1 MTITEIR
8 LKNVLLIITL
18 FFSLVGSMGA
28 SEAHILI
35 IGDSKNDLSVAYQ
48 ETSQLAADLRARG
61 YPVLDLYRNDAT
73 TENILKGMYGA
84 DAVIYAGHGGYQT
97 GHYNMAGGTASPPF
111 ALTGSND
118 FIWGIGEQMR
128 EGWSGDLFTAPFKED
143 IPVFL
148 LHACFST
155 GWVEN
160 FQVANPTE
168 TIYNFAQM
176 FTGAGANYY
185 ATAWN
190 GADIIYDFLNGA
202 TNFQEANTQNNGEVI
217 TKSNLY
223 NGVQVWRNNNG
234 YAAFVGDWNG
244 AFPSVAQTTAY
255 DESAADAWYHGD
267 RQLINNFYVDATN
280 GNDSWDGTSATYMG
294 GTKGPMKTITSTL
307 NALTFFGTINVASG
321 TYNENI
327 IIDKKINLLGSG
339 ISTIITPSNAQNPI
353 ITINTGGSGTTVR
366 GFFLNGASTSSAIAI
381 SGASSCT
388 ISSNE
393 ISGNS
398 NGVYCEGGNNN
409 NIKENTITQGSSGV
423 TIKNSENVKIEDNK
437 ITSNTGT
444 GVTVNGSNST
454 TIQRNNI
461 SNNQNGVA
469 IIDDSQGNVVTDNNI
484 NDNQDSGVEIRQ
496 SQNNRIS
503 HNNIKNNVQTGI
515 KLNKSTGNII
525 NNGNTIN
532 GSNIGI
538 DLQNNSNS
546 NTINGNFISAN
557 NRLIRSSASSDN
569 TITNNQFT
577 FDASL
582 ITNAATEVVIFT
594 EKNNRLPNSV
604 VISGVTISMP
614 SFLELLTTVTLKIYN
629 NDHTPVDLT
638 ENYKNAVAP
647 KDSQKMGSLS
657 LLKYV
662 EIAGRVNSYM
672 DRYLIAPNYSS
683 YSNLG
688 TYFGYQNMI
697 YTYSK
702 ILDTYNDTG
711 ALPDSILVRSWT
723 EIISLP
729 NPSSTVK
736 LTFIHHSCG
745 SNWLANGN
753 GNLGAD
759 LNANNYYV
767 TDTNYGWDAE
777 VDDNLGDHTNTNDWY
792 LWFNDV
798 KMPYVYNNNAQTVY
812 TNTITNPGGENE
824 IIMFKSCYPLSE
836 VGSSIND
843 EKTLYNN
850 LKAYFAAHPD
860 KMFILVTPPGETTVS
875 SYQLTRDLCNWLV
888 DTENGWLSD
897 YTGDNVYVFD
907 LYCVLSEV
915 NSHHRW
921 YNGQIQHVYASDYDG
936 VSPYHNGD
944 DHPNST
950 GNRKATT
957 EFITFLNYAYNQW
970 KN

>member
-1 MTITEIR
+1 VKSYMDR
-8 LKNVLLIITL
+8 YLIAPNYSSYSNLGTYFGYQNL
-18 FFSLVGSMGA
+18 VYTFS
-28 SEAHILI
+28 
-35 IGDSKNDLSVAYQ
+35 K
-48 ETSQLAADLRARG
+48 
-61 YPVLDLYRNDAT
+61 VLDSYNS
-73 TENILKGMYGA
+73 
-84 DAVIYAGHGGYQT
+84 AGSLPVNVGVVPWSFVVNYV
-97 GHYNMAGGTASPPF
+97 GT
-111 ALTGSND
+111 
-118 FIWGIGEQMR
+118 
-128 EGWSGDLFTAPFKED
+128 
-143 IPVFL
+143 
-148 LHACFST
+148 FS
-155 GWVEN
+155 V
-160 FQVANPTE
+160 
-168 TIYNFAQM
+168 
-176 FTGAGANYY
+176 
-185 ATAWN
+185 
-190 GADIIYDFLNGA
+190 D
-202 TNFQEANTQNNGEVI
+202 
-217 TKSNLY
+217 
-223 NGVQVWRNNNG
+223 
-234 YAAFVGDWNG
+234 
-244 AFPSVAQTTAY
+244 QTT
-255 DESAADAWYHGD
+255 DAAIWVK
-267 RQLINNFYVDATN
+267 NYVETN
-280 GNDSWDGTSATYMG
+280 Q
-294 GTKGPMKTITSTL
+294 KLPST
-307 NALTFFGTINVASG
+307 V
-321 TYNENI
+321 
-327 IIDKKINLLGSG
+327 
-339 ISTIITPSNAQNPI
+339 
-353 ITINTGGSGTTVR
+353 
-366 GFFLNGASTSSAIAI
+366 
-381 SGASSCT
+381 
-388 ISSNE
+388 
-393 ISGNS
+393 
-398 NGVYCEGGNNN
+398 
-409 NIKENTITQGSSGV
+409 
-423 TIKNSENVKIEDNK
+423 
-437 ITSNTGT
+437 
-444 GVTVNGSNST
+444 
-454 TIQRNNI
+454 
-461 SNNQNGVA
+461 
-469 IIDDSQGNVVTDNNI
+469 
-484 NDNQDSGVEIRQ
+484 
-496 SQNNRIS
+496 
-503 HNNIKNNVQTGI
+503 
-515 KLNKSTGNII
+515 
-525 NNGNTIN
+525 TIN
-532 GSNIGI
+532 G
-538 DLQNNSNS
+538 
-546 NTINGNFISAN
+546 TIFQGTS
-557 NRLIRSSASSDN
+557 
-569 TITNNQFT
+569 IT
-577 FDASL
+577 
-582 ITNAATEVVIFT
+582 
-594 EKNNRLPNSV
+594 KK
-604 VISGVTISMP
+604 VTMP
-614 SFLELLTTVTLKIYN
+614 CFLELLTSVTLKIYN
-629 NDHTPVDLT
+629 NDLSPYDLAK
-638 ENYKNAVAP
+638 NYKNPTAP

-662 EIAGRVNSYM
+662 EIAGRVKSYM